1 MTDRIHANPA
11 GTWPHNGFPMNH
23 AVVEPAGRRVHLTGQ
38 VAWDETGQVIAPG
51 DAEAQTHAALDHIET
66 ILGSMGGRIEDVVSL
81 FTFFVRDED
90 REGINRARKARF
102 AQGFGPVATGLK
114 VAGLW
119 TDELLVELTVIAV
132 IPEDR
137 FHPPG

>member
-1 MTDRIHANPA
+1 MIRRIHANPP

-38 VAWDETGQVIAPG
+38 VAWDGNGKVIAPG
-51 DAEAQTHAALDHIET
+51 NAEAQTHACCDHIET
-66 ILGSMGGRIEDVVSL
+66 ILGAMGGTIGDVVSL
-81 FTFFVRDED
+81 YTFFVNDED

-102 AQGFGPVATGLK
+102 SAEFGPAATGLK

-119 TDELLVELTVIAV
+119 AGDLLVELTVIAV

-137 FHPPG
+137 FHAPA